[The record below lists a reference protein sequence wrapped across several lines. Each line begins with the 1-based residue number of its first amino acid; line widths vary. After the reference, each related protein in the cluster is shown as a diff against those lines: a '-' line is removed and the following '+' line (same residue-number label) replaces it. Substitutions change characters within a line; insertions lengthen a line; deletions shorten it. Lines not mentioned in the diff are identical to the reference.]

1 MDIPVLAT
9 DPYCANHFESSFA
22 VFFLTSI
29 PFLQMRD
36 KLFAR
41 QACVIHSE

>member
-9 DPYCANHFESSFA
+9 GRLPLVGQTDAA
-22 VFFLTSI
+22 ALAIV